1 MSFQVIQPPSEEKAL
16 AEVGLEIVKAAAT
29 MGLNFDVQ
37 GFITAWVS
45 GTRVLVERNT
55 EGSIATLCLLA
66 LGKTWTRQDYTATIL
81 ELSGGNT
88 DGMFEFAR
96 NIAAAL
102 GVTSLYRDT
111 TEPFP
116 TPINGIIKRTVTQY
130 VLQ

>member
-1 MSFQVIQPPSEEKAL
+1 MSFHVIQPPSEEKAL
-16 AEVGLEIVKAAAT
+16 AEAGLEIVKAAT
-29 MGLNFDVQ
+29 SMGLNFDVQ

-45 GTRVLVERNT
+45 GVRVLVERNE
-55 EGSIATLCLLA
+55 EGAIVTLCLLA
-66 LGKTWTRQDYTATIL
+66 LGKTWTRQDYTASIL
-81 ELSGGNT
+81 ELSGNNT
-88 DGMFEFAR
+88 DGLFEYAR

-116 TPINGIIKRTVTQY
+116 RPINGVIKRTITQY